1 MKISSRVP
9 YLLQPLLEWLIDND
23 LTPYLIVNTLFPEV
37 IVPPGFAQP
46 DGRIVFNISPGAV
59 RNLSIGKDYVLFDG
73 RFSGSS
79 FEVCVP
85 IGAVLAL
92 VSKETGDGMWFPENE
107 YAPSEQ
113 QAPETTDTSAGEEVP
128 LPGKKK
134 KKPSFTIV
142 K

>member
-92 VSKETGDGMWFPENE
+92 VTPK
-107 YAPSEQ
+107 
-113 QAPETTDTSAGEEVP
+113 SAGAP
-128 LPGKKK
+128 RSHGAA
-134 KKPSFTIV
+134 TATT
-142 K
+142 

>member
-1 MKISSRVP
+1 MKVSSRVP
-9 YLLQPLLEWLIDND
+9 YLLLPLLEWLVDND
-23 LTPYLIVNTLFPEV
+23 LTPYLIVNTLLPEV

-46 DGRIVFNISPGAV
+46 DGRIIFNISSGAV
-59 RNLSIGKDYVLFDG
+59 RNLSIEKRYVLFDG

-85 IGAVLAL
+85 IDAVLAL

-107 YAPSEQ
+107 YSPSEQ
-113 QAPETTDTSAGEEVP
+113 QPSVTTGKDSGGEDP

>member
-9 YLLQPLLEWLIDND
+9 YLLQPLLEWLLDND
-23 LTPYLIVNTLFPEV
+23 FTPYLIVNTLLPDV
-37 IVPPGFAQP
+37 IVPSGYAQP
-46 DGRIVFNISPGAV
+46 DGRIIFNISPGAV
-59 RNLSIGKDYVLFDG
+59 RNFSTGKDTVLFDG
-73 RFSGSS
+73 RFSGVS
-79 FEVCVP
+79 FEVCIP

-107 YAPSEQ
+107 YVPAEQ
-113 QAPETTDTSAGEEVP
+113 ESETTVSEPPEETHSQD
-128 LPGKKK
+128 KKK

>member
-37 IVPPGFAQP
+37 IVPPGFVQP

-92 VSKETGDGMWFPENE
+92 VSKETGDGMWFAENE
-107 YAPSEQ
+107 YTPSEQ
-113 QAPETTDTSAGEEVP
+113 QPSETTGTSSGGEDP